1 MHMELS
7 YARKSDCYIQCRR
20 GMNKGIAVHYMNS
33 SSSKEF
39 ELKYKITRYYKF

>member
-20 GMNKGIAVHYMNS
+20 GMNKGIAVHYIIPVQVKNLS
-33 SSSKEF
+33 
-39 ELKYKITRYYKF
+39 